1 TVLKTLTIVHT
12 ATGKKNYVCDMN
24 PLLRQLE
31 KFDEEIDV
39 QEIEQLSVSREE
51 DRIQFT
57 YHNST
62 YLYEINE
69 GKLTLL
75 RKNNPTR
82 TGETMSA
89 NGKYVAYVKDSNVFV
104 RDVDTVEVIQLTTD
118 GRRYDDYGSHAE
130 SNNLAVTQQQTKE
143 ELPPGIIWSPTSNK
157 LLTYKL
163 DQEQVEELHV
173 IQSAREEGE
182 PIRPR
187 LFTYRYPFAG
197 DCVPEAQL
205 YMCDIEDE
213 TCDKVPVDPLFI
225 NFTPPFTSD
234 YQKVLWSEDGKQL
247 FVPWISRDFKQMK
260 GIVVDTETLEARTII
275 TEESDTFLF
284 VD

>member
-1 TVLKTLTIVHT
+1 
-12 ATGKKNYVCDMN
+12 CDMN

-82 TGETMSA
+82 TGETMSP

-104 RDVDTVEVIQLTTD
+104 RNVDTGEVIQLTTD
-118 GRRYDDYGSHAE
+118 GTRYNDYGSHPE

-143 ELPPGIIWSPTSNK
+143 ELPPGIIWSPTSN
-157 LLTYKL
+157 
-163 DQEQVEELHV
+163 
-173 IQSAREEGE
+173 
-182 PIRPR
+182 
-187 LFTYRYPFAG
+187 
-197 DCVPEAQL
+197 
-205 YMCDIEDE
+205 
-213 TCDKVPVDPLFI
+213 
-225 NFTPPFTSD
+225 
-234 YQKVLWSEDGKQL
+234 
-247 FVPWISRDFKQMK
+247 
-260 GIVVDTETLEARTII
+260 
-275 TEESDTFLF
+275 
-284 VD
+284 